1 MVAGAVLIV
10 QKGTM
15 SLSPPRPSR
24 EAIVAADKARVWHPY
39 TAMDKYVAEVDPLVI
54 TRAEGSRLFDV
65 DGRSYLDANSSWW
78 VASLGHRHPRL
89 IETLKRQADELV
101 FCSLAGTTHEHA
113 ALLAEEILAIAPAGM
128 ARVFYSDDGSTAVEV
143 ALKLAVQFFAQTDRP
158 QKTRFA
164 TLDSAFH
171 GETVGASSVG
181 GVPLFRQSFR
191 SILFETI
198 LLPSPAGELG
208 LEAAIVALHE
218 TFAREG
224 HTLAGIVVEPLV
236 QGAAGM
242 QTYDP
247 AYLRAVRQVCDEHD
261 VLFID
266 DEVFAGYGRTGTFW
280 AVEQAGVS
288 PDLLCTAKGFSGGIL
303 PMAATLATER
313 VYDAFRGDASRAFYY
328 GHSYCGHPLGAAIAR
343 EVLRIYREE
352 RVIEG
357 IAERHARIA
366 KTFTQLGRHP
376 QIGRARALGM
386 IGACDLD
393 VGKSGYLGD
402 VGWQVYAEARA
413 RGAYLRPLGNVIYVA
428 PPLNIPLA
436 ELDTLLGIVRES
448 VEAVVARG

>member
-1 MVAGAVLIV
+1 MSPLAAG
-10 QKGTM
+10 G
-15 SLSPPRPSR
+15 PSR

-54 TRAEGSRLFDV
+54 TRAEGARLFDV

-89 IETLKRQADELV
+89 VEVLKRQADTLV
-101 FCSLAGTTHEHA
+101 HCSLAGVTHEHA
-113 ALLAEEILAIAPAGM
+113 ALLAEELIAVAPAGLS
-128 ARVFYSDDGSTAVEV
+128 RVFYSDDGSTAVEV
-143 ALKLAVQFFAQTDRP
+143 ALKMAVQYFAQTGRP
-158 QKTRFA
+158 RKTRFA

-191 SILFETI
+191 SILFETT
-198 LLPSPAGELG
+198 LLPSPAGEVG
-208 LEAAIVALHE
+208 LEGAIAALRE

-224 HTLAGIVVEPLV
+224 DTLAGIVVEPLV

-242 QTYDP
+242 QIYEP
-247 AYLRAVRQVCDEHD
+247 SYLRAVREVCDAHD

-303 PMAATLATER
+303 PMAATLASER
-313 VYDAFRGDASRAFYY
+313 LFDGFRGDASRAFYY

-343 EVLRIYREE
+343 EVLAIYRDEE
-352 RVIEG
+352 VLAGLPVRQ
-357 IAERHARIA
+357 ARIA
-366 KTFTQLGRHP
+366 ETFGSLAEDPRVTRIRG
-376 QIGRARALGM
+376 LGM

-393 VGKSGYLGD
+393 IGKTGYLGD
-402 VGWQVYAEARA
+402 AGWQVYAEARA
-413 RGAYLRPLGNVIYVA
+413 RGAYLRPMGNVVYVA

-448 VEAVVARG
+448 VETVLART